1 MSKELKLNLNIA
13 CLFVQCITLGH
24 LVFDIRTC
32 NLLTDNNTADDANV
46 LVKSHEK
53 LRRGLSKLFLNYSM
67 KTNAAKRCLTDS

>member
-13 CLFVQCITLGH
+13 CLFVQCITLRH

-53 LRRGLSKLFLNYSM
+53 LRRAYSRLFLNYSM
-67 KTNAAKRCLTDS
+67 KTNAAKRCLTGS

>member
-13 CLFVQCITLGH
+13 CLFVQCITQGH

-53 LRRGLSKLFLNYSM
+53 LRRGLSKLFLNYYM

>member
-32 NLLTDNNTADDANV
+32 NLLTDNNTADDENI

-53 LRRGLSKLFLNYSM
+53 LRRALSKFFLNYSM
-67 KTNAAKRCLTDS
+67 KTNAAKRCLTHS

>member
-13 CLFVQCITLGH
+13 CLFVQCIRLGH

-32 NLLTDNNTADDANV
+32 SLLTDNNTADDANV

-67 KTNAAKRCLTDS
+67 KTNTVKRCLADS

>member
-13 CLFVQCITLGH
+13 CLSVQCITLGH
-24 LVFDIRTC
+24 LVFDIHTC
-32 NLLTDNNTADDANV
+32 NLLTDNNTADDATV

-67 KTNAAKRCLTDS
+67 KTNSAKRCLTDS